1 MFNNCL
7 EQRLIPLSNFLL
19 VLREGHDLEQTKWYV
34 WDKEIA
40 SSRPFIAELDHSD
53 LKRDSILKNFFY
65 LSMRFLF
72 EGTNNEYEERKDEI
86 SKLMREKNGLVL
98 LFKEVNYVQNF

>member
-1 MFNNCL
+1 
-7 EQRLIPLSNFLL
+7 
-19 VLREGHDLEQTKWYV
+19 
-34 WDKEIA
+34 
-40 SSRPFIAELDHSD
+40 
-53 LKRDSILKNFFY
+53 
-65 LSMRFLF
+65 MRFLF